1 MKNVESPGRQI
12 GKDRIARWLQSV
24 LALASAA
31 AAAAILSAVPLFAQG
46 DSVLGGR
53 PNPDLAD
60 RVRGMPQRPAP
71 ASEDQLPTRE
81 LKLPRGFKAE
91 TYASGIADARSL
103 RIGDK
108 GTVFVGNRTGDK
120 VYAVVDRGG
129 RHEAI
134 AIASRLDRPN
144 GLAFKDGTLYVA
156 EGTKISKLEAIEDNL
171 DKAPK
176 PIVIDS
182 DFPDHLAHGWKFL
195 SIGPDSKLYVSVGA
209 PCNICEPPAGTA
221 QIRRLNLDGT
231 DSEPFALGVRNSLGF
246 DFNPI
251 TKELYFTDN
260 GREGLSDELPND
272 ELNRVT
278 KGGQHFGFPYCHQGD
293 LPDPAF
299 GSLHTCS
306 GFIAPLAKL
315 GAHAGALGMRFYT
328 GAMFPL
334 RYRNGIFIARHG
346 SWTKSNKSGGDVI
359 FVTLNSNGSV
369 RSSEPFITG
378 FLKNN
383 AYIGQPVDIEMMR
396 DGSLLV
402 SDDYVGAIYRI
413 SYGGGRTPAP

>member
-1 MKNVESPGRQI
+1 
-12 GKDRIARWLQSV
+12 
-24 LALASAA
+24 LAFASAA

-46 DSVLGGR
+46 GDSILGGR

-60 RVRGMPQRPAP
+60 RVRGVPQRPAP
-71 ASEDQLPTRE
+71 VSEDQLPTRD

-129 RHEAI
+129 RHETI
-134 AIASRLDRPN
+134 TIASGLDRPN
-144 GLAFKDGTLYVA
+144 GLAFKDGALYVA
-156 EGTKISKLEAIEDNL
+156 QGTKISRLEAIEDNL
-171 DKAPK
+171 DKTPK
-176 PIVIDS
+176 PVVIDS
-182 DFPDHLAHGWKFL
+182 DFPDHIAHGWKFL
-195 SIGPDSKLYVSVGA
+195 SIGPDNKLYVSVGA

-221 QIRRLNLDGT
+221 QIRRLNLDGS
-231 DSEPFALGVRNSLGF
+231 DSETFALGVRNSLGF
-246 DFNPI
+246 DFHPI

-299 GSLHTCS
+299 GLQHACS
-306 GFIAPLAKL
+306 GFVPPVAKL
-315 GAHAGALGMRFYT
+315 GAHVGALGMRFYT

-346 SWTKSNKSGGDVI
+346 SSIMRNKSGGDVI

-369 RSSEPFITG
+369 RSSEPFIAG

-383 AYIGQPVDIEMMR
+383 AYIGQPADIEMMK

-402 SDDYVGAIYRI
+402 SDDYAGAIYRI
-413 SYGGGRTPAP
+413 SYGGGRAAAP